1 MSGLFFT
8 YFNDQSFVDSYH
20 IIGFESSFS
29 LHMIRSNGI
38 KIFVLP
44 DTPNNNDSSLERV
57 ADPIDARHQ
66 AARKIGWSADLFD
79 EKHVK
84 RFFSYHCMPRV
95 IEKLPIAG
103 SHMLCSL
110 LSSRLLMNMNVLLR
124 VWNAETGFFQC

>member
-44 DTPNNNDSSLERV
+44 DTPNNNDSSLARV

-95 IEKLPIAG
+95 IEKLPIAVIVATHLRQRISG
-103 SHMLCSL
+103 NESDGNVRTGEQMAGHSH
-110 LSSRLLMNMNVLLR
+110 
-124 VWNAETGFFQC
+124 